1 MTIRGGGRP
10 REVHDQAHPY
20 TPDDFAEGPPE
31 PVPARQASS
40 RAYNGRGVALGNG
53 RSGAGRFGFLRFLV
67 FLLVLAGLVLAVLL
81 TVLRPLASGA
91 IIDWAANNPTAL
103 GIPFVA
109 DMVRADLG
117 DKLTTAPSDDPTQQ
131 QFVVAEGDTAA
142 TIADKLQTQGFLKD
156 PRAFV
161 FLVTQQNLG
170 SKLQAGTYVLRKNMT
185 PPEIVQGLLTAK
197 VTTIVVQLREG
208 LRLEQI
214 TAKLETLPLQ
224 MDIEA
229 FYQEATHPPAAL
241 LSDYPWLKLPK
252 GATLEGFL
260 GAATYTVQ
268 PDIKPDELIRQM
280 LDTFYEQV
288 GPDRMN
294 VAESRGLS
302 FYQVVTLAS
311 LVEKEAVVNEERP
324 LIAGVYQ
331 NRLNR
336 KMVLNADPSLLY
348 AHDTLQLKAM
358 PLSQWTSYAFWA
370 PWGAK
375 FDQVEFPADLVGY
388 QTYTQGGLMPSP
400 ICTPTA
406 ASIDAALKPDT
417 KAGYLFFVAKND
429 GSHTHAFART
439 YQEHL
444 ANLSKYGYR

>member
-1 MTIRGGGRP
+1 LTIRGGGRP
-10 REVHDQAHPY
+10 RDVRDQAHPLTSDDY
-20 TPDDFAEGPPE
+20 PDRPPD
-31 PVPARQASS
+31 PLAARQPGP
-40 RAYNGRGVALGNG
+40 RTFNGRSIALGNG
-53 RSGAGRFGFLRFLV
+53 RSGVGHLGFLRFLV

-81 TVLRPLASGA
+81 TVLRPLVSGA
-91 IIDWAANNPTAL
+91 IIDWAADNPTAL
-103 GIPFVA
+103 SIPFVA

-131 QFVVAEGDTAA
+131 QFVVADGDTAA
-142 TIADKLQTQGFLKD
+142 TIADKLKTQGFIQD

-170 SKLQAGTYVLRKNMT
+170 AKLQAGTYVLRKNMT
-185 PPEIVQGLLTAK
+185 PQEVVQGLLTAN
-197 VTTIVVQLREG
+197 VTTVVVQLREG

-224 MDIEA
+224 MDVEA
-229 FYQEATHPPAAL
+229 FYQEATHPPATL
-241 LSDYPWLKLPK
+241 LSDYPWLRLPK

-268 PDIKPDELIRQM
+268 PDVKPDDLIRQM

-294 VAESRGLS
+294 VAKARGLS
-302 FYQVVTLAS
+302 FYQVMTLAS
-311 LVEKEAVVNEERP
+311 LVEKEAVVDDERP

-358 PLSQWTSYAFWA
+358 PIAQWTSYAFWS

-375 FDQVEFPADLVGY
+375 FDQVEFPAELAGY

-406 ASIDAALKPDT
+406 ASIDAALKPNT

-439 YQEHL
+439 YQEHQ
-444 ANLSKYGYR
+444 ANLIKYGYR